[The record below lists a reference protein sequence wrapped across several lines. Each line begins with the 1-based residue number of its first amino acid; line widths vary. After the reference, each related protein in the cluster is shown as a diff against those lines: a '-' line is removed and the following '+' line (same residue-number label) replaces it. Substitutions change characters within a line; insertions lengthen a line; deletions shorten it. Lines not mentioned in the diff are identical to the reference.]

1 MRCVAAVVGAC
12 LALAGAAPAWAGV
25 DLRTAAPS
33 GRVDDDQAALAAVG
47 DVNGDGVADLAAG
60 PEFGRPPLGDVYT
73 IAFGPALPPTTGLRV
88 THAEAPVPADGYGV
102 GGSVAGVGDW
112 NGDGLA
118 DVAFGAVGTAPH
130 GRRDAGSVYV
140 ILGRRA
146 PGDVDARSDPGVVR
160 IDGPAAHSGIG
171 DGIAGV
177 GDIDGDGRPD
187 LAIPLHGGR
196 AVIVRGGLPG
206 GTTLDLAHPS
216 AGATIGIRGLTAG
229 RTLFGAARLVTF
241 AAAGD
246 LDGDG
251 RGELLAGVT
260 AFEAPGRVLVLRGV
274 PAGATI
280 DAGDPRARLAR
291 VVGRSGGNGFG
302 GTLATVPDTDGD
314 GHPEWLI
321 GAPLP
326 SGEVR
331 IGGDTSGHVDLVFS
345 RARGEIRPGRAGQPV
360 AGLRVAGE
368 QRAGR
373 TLAGLPDVTGDGVPD
388 WLVGL
393 PEAAPSCRGG
403 AGAVAL
409 VAGRATP
416 GPVRLGPR
424 IDGSRP
430 GAGLGD
436 TLAVAGDAAVMG
448 ELPFENAAFLNL
460 WRLPL
465 SGLAAPSP
473 ALPALDRCLKVTLAR
488 VSRARLVRTGRLR
501 LMLRSDAG
509 DGRAHEVVLATLIGR
524 GRRLAV
530 GPSRVVRFRS
540 AGSRRVT
547 LRLPRRARGL
557 LAGRA
562 RADVTVTAQ
571 QRVGRGIRVTDD
583 AFSGGYL
590 TFGHRPRSPR

>member
-1 MRCVAAVVGAC
+1 MRCVAVLAGAC
-12 LALAGAAPAWAGV
+12 LALAGAASAWAGV
-25 DLRTAAPS
+25 DLRTVAPG

-47 DVNGDGVADLAAG
+47 DVNGDGVPDLAAG
-60 PEFGRPPLGDVYT
+60 PEFGRPPGGDIYT
-73 IAFGPALPPTTGLRV
+73 IAFGPGLPPTTGLRV
-88 THAEAPVPADGYGV
+88 THAEAPVPADGYSV

-118 DVAFGAVGTAPH
+118 DVALGAVGTAPH

-146 PGDVDARSDPGVVR
+146 SGEVDVRSGAGVIR
-160 IDGPAAHSGIG
+160 IDGPARHSGIG

-177 GDIDGDGRPD
+177 GDVDGDGRPD
-187 LAIPLHGGR
+187 LAIPLPGGR

-206 GTTLDLAHPS
+206 GTTLDLAHPPG
-216 AGATIGIRGLTAG
+216 GATIGIRGLTAG
-229 RTLFGAARLVTF
+229 RILFGPARLVTF

-260 AFEAPGRVLVLRGV
+260 AFDAPGRVLVLRGV
-274 PAGATI
+274 PGGATI

-291 VVGRSGGNGFG
+291 VVGRSGENGFG

-314 GHPEWLI
+314 GHREWLI

-409 VAGRATP
+409 VAGRSTP

-436 TLAVAGDAAVMG
+436 TLVVAGDAAVMG

-465 SGLAAPSP
+465 AGLGAPSP
-473 ALPALDRCLKVTLAR
+473 ALPAADRCLKVTLAHR
-488 VSRARLVRTGRLR
+488 SRAQLMRTGRLPVTV
-501 LMLRSDAG
+501 RSDAG
-509 DGRAHEVVLATLIGR
+509 DGRAHDVVLSSLIGR
-524 GRRLAV
+524 SRRLAL
-530 GPSRVVRFRS
+530 GPSRVLRFPR
-540 AGSRRVT
+540 AGTRGAT
-547 LRLPRRARGL
+547 LRLPRRVRRL

-562 RADVTVTAQ
+562 FAYVTVTARQ
-571 QRVGRGIRVTDD
+571 QVGRGEDATSG
-583 AFSGGYL
+583 AFSGADL
-590 TFGHRPRSPR
+590 RFGHLPRSPR